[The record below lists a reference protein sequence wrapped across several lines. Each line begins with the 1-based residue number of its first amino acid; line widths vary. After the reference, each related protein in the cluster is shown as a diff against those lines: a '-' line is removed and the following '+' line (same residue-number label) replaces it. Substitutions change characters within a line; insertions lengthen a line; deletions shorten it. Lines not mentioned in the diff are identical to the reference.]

1 MSLSQAKIDDLASE
15 YQQIQENT
23 NLEEDELLEHQKK
36 ILNYEIQI
44 EKLRE
49 KYKKLCM
56 EHKVE
61 FQEDYDYSE
70 NKTTINEQS
79 LNCNLASEKIN
90 ELSINENIEKGFQRI
105 SLKLI
110 SSWDKLKPI
119 NDLIS
124 DDLKNNE
131 KIAIIYEKAKSIILN
146 LSLQVYFSYYLLN
159 NIYILKE

>member
-15 YQQIQENT
+15 YQQVQENINT
-23 NLEEDELLEHQKK
+23 DEEELLEHQKK

-44 EKLRE
+44 EKLRD
-49 KYKKLCM
+49 KYKKLCA

-70 NKTTINEQS
+70 NKTTTINEQS
-79 LNCNLASEKIN
+79 LNNNLPSEKIN

-131 KIAIIYEKAKSIILN
+131 KIAIIYEKAKSIIWSLA
-146 LSLQVYFSYYLLN
+146 LQVYFLILPLN
-159 NIYILKE
+159 Y

>member
-15 YQQIQENT
+15 YQHVQESINT
-23 NLEEDELLEHQKK
+23 DEEELLEHQKK

-49 KYKKLCM
+49 KYKKLCT

-79 LNCNLASEKIN
+79 LNSNLPSEKIN

-131 KIAIIYEKAKSIILN
+131 KIAIIYEKAKSIIWN
-146 LSLQVYFSYYLLN
+146 LSLQVYFLILN
-159 NIYILKE
+159 LNYEYFKE